1 MKKTVFILGAAL
13 ALVACSKT
21 YTVVDEAPNAI
32 SINPVNTVTK
42 GAELVGTALPDS
54 CKIYVGASVVGGDA
68 TQLKFLGAGTAGAEF
83 GKNGSVWKGTTPAY
97 WPLGGKYVDFL
108 AYAIPETDADGNDL
122 AVTGTAPTVTFDANV
137 PANEFKTAS
146 WDTYANQY
154 DFLYA
159 SANGYKNQAAAV
171 PIKFNHALALIVV
184 NVRFNTGDGAFS
196 IKSITF
202 GDKNTK
208 GVLTVNNE
216 RNNLDLKWSDLS
228 TADLKIKAD
237 TLAAAKTTLAGLP
250 NSVDGCVKYE
260 QNLNTTELKGKFN
273 QLGETLLV
281 IPQAGSNPVI
291 TYTLAGTDYVYEA
304 NAKRLTW
311 EAGKAY
317 IYDFSFNNNEIT
329 FAPTVVDWVVVD
341 PS

>member
-1 MKKTVFILGAAL
+1 MKKTVFILGAVL

-42 GAELVGTALPDS
+42 GAELVGTALPDDCS
-54 CKIYVGASVVGGDA
+54 IFVGASVVGGTTA
-68 TQLKFLGAGTAGAEF
+68 QKAFLTGAEF
-83 GKNGSVWKGTTPAY
+83 AEDGGVWKGTTPAY

-108 AYAIPETDADGNDL
+108 AYAIPTTDASGNAL
-122 AVTGTAPTVTFDANV
+122 VNTGTAPTVTFDSAI
-137 PANEFKTAS
+137 PANKFTTGS
-146 WDTYANQY
+146 WDTYNNQY

-159 SANGYKNQAAAV
+159 KANGYKNQAAAV
-171 PIKFNHALALIVV
+171 PLEFNHALALIVV
-184 NVRFNTGDGAFS
+184 NVRFNTGGGEFAVTNV
-196 IKSITF
+196 TF
-202 GDKNTK
+202 GAKNTT
-208 GVLTVNNE
+208 GVLEVNNE
-216 RNNLDLKWSDLS
+216 RNDIALNWSSLS
-228 TADLKIKAD
+228 TYDLAIKAAS
-237 TLAAAKTTLAGLP
+237 AATAKTTLAGLP
-250 NSVDGCVKYE
+250 NTVEGCVAYGDD
-260 QNLNTTELKGKFN
+260 LDDATHKGKFY

-291 TYTLAGTDYVYEA
+291 TFKIDGTEYVYEP
-304 NAKRLTW
+304 NAMRLNW

>member
-1 MKKTVFILGAAL
+1 MKKSILLLGAVLAL
-13 ALVACSKT
+13 AACSKT
-21 YTVVDEAPNAI
+21 VTVVDEDASVI
-32 SINPVNTVTK
+32 SINPVAAVTR
-42 GAELVGTALPDS
+42 GAELVGTALPDA

-68 TQLKFLGAGTAGAEF
+68 TQKKFLGAGAAGAEF
-83 GKNGSVWKGTTPAY
+83 GKSGDVWKGTTPAY

-108 AYAIPETDADGNDL
+108 AYAIPDG
-122 AVTGTAPTVTFDANV
+122 VGTKPTVTFDADV
-137 PANEFKTAS
+137 PANEFKTSS
-146 WDTYANQY
+146 WDTYTNQF

-171 PIKFNHALALIVV
+171 PIEFNHALALIVV
-184 NVRFNTGDGAFS
+184 NVRFNTGDGEFS
-196 IKSITF
+196 IKNITF
-202 GDKNTK
+202 GTKNTT

-216 RNNLDLKWSDLS
+216 RNNLDLKWSGLS
-228 TADLKIKAD
+228 TEDLKIKATD
-237 TLAAAKTTLAGLP
+237 AATAKTTLANLP
-250 NSVDGCVKYE
+250 NTVEGCVKYE
-260 QNLNTTELKGKFN
+260 QNLNTAELKGTFN

-304 NAKRLTW
+304 NAKRLNW